1 MGIHFKVRRRS
12 VPLTHSTSSGQ
23 VAEVEITPKIIK
35 EHGLKAEEYDR
46 ICKMLDRKPNLTELG
61 LYSVMWSEHCGYKH
75 SRAILR
81 TLPTKGPRV
90 LQGPGENA
98 GIVDI
103 GEGWAVAFKVESHNH
118 PSAIEPYQGA
128 ATGVGGIL
136 RDIFTMGARPV
147 ASLNSLRFGPLIDPK
162 VKRIFTGVV
171 KGIAD
176 YGNCMGIPTVAGE
189 VMFDESYSEN
199 CLVNAMCVGLVRH
212 KYIVRGKATGVG
224 NPVIYIGATTGRDGI
239 HGATFA
245 STEITDESTEKRSA
259 VQVADPFMEKLL
271 MEATLEL
278 IESDLLVGIQ
288 DMGAAGLTCSTCEM
302 ASRGGAG
309 IEIDVAKVPQREKGM
324 TPYEILLSESQE
336 RMLLVAKPG
345 CEQKVHDIL
354 AKWDLHAATIGVV
367 TDTGRMVVKEN
378 GKVVADVPANS
389 LTEAPV
395 YHPAISEPAI
405 LKKHRE
411 FDEASVPVSK
421 DLQEVL
427 LKLLA
432 DPTIASKRWV
442 YRQYD
447 HMVRSNTLV
456 RPGSDAAVLRVKGTN
471 LGLAMAIDGIGS
483 YCALDPYEGGK
494 IVVAEATR
502 NIVCSGADPIGLTN
516 CLNFGNPEKP
526 EVFYYF
532 DRAVAGLA
540 DACRAF
546 NIPITGGNVSLY
558 NENPTGAIDPT
569 PIVGVIGLFQDVRKA
584 LTQWFKSDGDSV
596 YLLGNVGNSIGG
608 SRYLHLIH
616 GKKTG
621 LCPRLDLVE
630 ENRLHKALKAMAEAE
645 VLQSAHDCSD
655 GGFATALAECCVT
668 GLTHEAK
675 TRGVK
680 VFTPGSGRLDGRLF
694 GEAQSRVIVSC
705 KKDKAIQIESL
716 AKQLNVPVE
725 KIGEVGG
732 DSLIVGNEIKIPV
745 SQIADL
751 FFTSIEKIMA

>member
-1 MGIHFKVRRRS
+1 MSATAII
-12 VPLTHSTSSGQ
+12 
-23 VAEVEITPKIIK
+23 EITPQIIQ
-35 EHGLKAEEYDR
+35 EHGLKPDEYTR
-46 ICKMLDRKPNLTELG
+46 ICDILGRKPNITELG

-75 SRAILR
+75 SRALLK
-81 TLPTKGPRV
+81 TLPTKGPKV

-98 GIVDI
+98 GIMDI

-147 ASLNSLRFGPLIDPK
+147 ANLNSLRFGPLSDPK
-162 VKRIFTGVV
+162 VKRLFAGVV
-171 KGIAD
+171 HGIAD

-189 VMFDESYSEN
+189 VVFDESYSEN
-199 CLVNAMCVGLVRH
+199 CLVNAMSVGLLKH
-212 KYIVRGKATGVG
+212 NQIIRGRATGVG
-224 NPVIYIGATTGRDGI
+224 NAVIYIGATTGRDGI

-245 STEITDESTEKRSA
+245 STEITDASTEKRSA

-278 IESDLLVGIQ
+278 IHGDLLVGIQ

-354 AKWDLHAATIGVV
+354 TKWDLHAATIGTV

-378 GKVVADVPANS
+378 GKVVADVPADS
-389 LTEAPV
+389 LTEAPI
-395 YHPAISEPAI
+395 YHPAKSEPAI
-405 LKKHRE
+405 LKKHKE
-411 FDEASVPVSK
+411 FDETTIAVPK
-421 DLQEVL
+421 DLTAILER
-427 LKLLA
+427 LLA

-447 HMVRSNTLV
+447 HMVRSNTLI
-456 RPGSDAAVLRVKGTN
+456 RPGSDAAVIRVKGTK
-471 LGLAMAIDGIGS
+471 LGLAMTIDGLGS
-483 YCALDPYEGGK
+483 YCALDPYEGAK
-494 IVVAEATR
+494 IVVAEAAR
-502 NIVCSGADPIGLTN
+502 NIACSGAEPIGMTD
-516 CLNFGNPEKP
+516 CLNFGSPEKP

-532 DRAVAGLA
+532 DRVIAGLG

-546 NIPITGGNVSLY
+546 GIPITGGNVSLY

-569 PIVGVIGLFQDVRKA
+569 PIVGMMGLFQDVERRV
-584 LTQWFKSDGDSV
+584 TQWFKTDGDIV
-596 YLLGNVGNSIGG
+596 YLLGNIGDSIGG
-608 SRYLHLIH
+608 SRYLTLAH

-621 LCPRLDLVE
+621 LCPKLDLQVE
-630 ENRLHKALKAMAEAE
+630 LALHKLLTGLADEKL
-645 VLQSAHDCSD
+645 LQSAHDCSD
-655 GGFATALAECCVT
+655 GGFAVALAECCFT
-668 GLTHEAK
+668 GMTHEQAS
-675 TRGVK
+675 RGATVSL
-680 VFTPGSGRLDGRLF
+680 PGSGRLDGRLF
-694 GEAQSRVIVSC
+694 GEAQSRVIVSV
-705 KKDKAIQIESL
+705 KASDVGKFE
-716 AKQLNVPVE
+716 AMATKAGVPVE
-725 KIGEVGG
+725 KIGQVGG
-732 DSLIVGNEIKIPV
+732 YSLAIGTEVKV
-745 SQIADL
+745 RVDKLADL
-751 FFTSIEKIMA
+751 FMTSIEKIMA

>member
-1 MGIHFKVRRRS
+1 M
-12 VPLTHSTSSGQ
+12 TSSIMN
-23 VAEVEITPKIIK
+23 VEVTDKVVK
-35 EHGLKAEEYDR
+35 EHGLKPDEYQK
-46 ICKMLDRKPNLTELG
+46 ICDILGRKPNITELG

-75 SRAILR
+75 SRALLK
-81 TLPTKGPRV
+81 TLPTKGDKV

-98 GIVDI
+98 GIMDI
-103 GEGWAVAFKVESHNH
+103 GQGWAVAFKVESHNH

-147 ASLNSLRFGPLIDPK
+147 ANLNSLRFGPLTDPK
-162 VKRIFTGVV
+162 VKRLFSGVV
-171 KGIAD
+171 HGIAD

-189 VMFDESYSEN
+189 VVFDESYSEN
-199 CLVNAMCVGLVRH
+199 CLVNAMSVGLLKH
-212 KYIVRGKATGVG
+212 DQIIKGKATGVG
-224 NPVIYIGATTGRDGI
+224 NAVIYIGATTGRDGI

-278 IESDLLVGIQ
+278 IHGNLLVGIQ

-324 TPYEILLSESQE
+324 SPYEILLSESQE

-367 TDTGRMVVKEN
+367 TDTGRMIVKEN
-378 GKVVADVPANS
+378 GKVVADVPADS

-395 YHPAISEPAI
+395 YHPAKSEPAV

-411 FDEASVPVSK
+411 FDENSVPVPTNFS
-421 DLQEVL
+421 EVL
-427 LKLLA
+427 EKIIS

-447 HMVRSNTLV
+447 HMVRSNTLI
-456 RPGSDAAVLRVKGTN
+456 RPGSDAAVIRVKGTQ
-471 LGLAMAIDGIGS
+471 LGLAMTIDGLGS
-483 YCALDPYEGGK
+483 YCALDPYEGAK
-494 IVVAEATR
+494 IVVAEAAR
-502 NIVCSGADPIGLTN
+502 NIACSGAESIGMTD
-516 CLNFGNPEKP
+516 CLNFGSPEKP
-526 EVFYYF
+526 EVFYYL
-532 DRAVAGLA
+532 DRVVAGLG

-546 NIPITGGNVSLY
+546 GIPITGGNVSLY

-569 PIVGVIGLFQDVRKA
+569 PIIGMMGLFQNVENRV
-584 LTQWFKSDGDSV
+584 TQWFKNQGDFI
-596 YLLGNVGNSIGG
+596 YLLGSIGQSIGG
-608 SRYLHLIH
+608 SRYLAVTH

-621 LCPRLDLVE
+621 LCPTLNLDAELK
-630 ENRLHKALKAMAEAE
+630 LHQSLKSLADQKL
-645 VLQSAHDCSD
+645 LQSAHDCSD
-655 GGFATALAECCVT
+655 GGFAVALAESCFT
-668 GLTHEAK
+668 GATHEEKSLGAVV
-675 TRGVK
+675 TL
-680 VFTPGSGRLDGRLF
+680 PGEGRADGRLF
-694 GEAQSRVIVSC
+694 GEAQSRVIVSVKPADAVKAEETL
-705 KKDKAIQIESL
+705 KKFS
-716 AKQLNVPVE
+716 VPFE
-725 KIGEVGG
+725 KIGTVGSDDLVIGKEVK
-732 DSLIVGNEIKIPV
+732 VGI
-745 SQIADL
+745 SRLSDL
-751 FFTSIEKIMA
+751 FFTSIEKMMA

>member
-1 MGIHFKVRRRS
+1 M
-12 VPLTHSTSSGQ
+12 SG
-23 VAEVEITPKIIK
+23 AITEIEITPKIIK
-35 EHGLKAEEYDR
+35 EHGLKPDEYDR
-46 ICKMLDRKPNLTELG
+46 ILKILGRKPNLTELG
-61 LYSVMWSEHCGYKH
+61 LYSVMCSEHCGYKH
-75 SRAILR
+75 SRALLKN
-81 TLPTKGPRV
+81 LPTKGPKV

-147 ASLNSLRFGPLIDPK
+147 ASLNSLRFGPLTDPK
-162 VKRIFTGVV
+162 VRRLFTGVV
-171 KGIAD
+171 HGIAD

-189 VMFDESYSEN
+189 VVFDESYSEN
-199 CLVNAMCVGLVRH
+199 CLVNAMSVGLVRH
-212 KYIVRGKATGVG
+212 DQIIRGKATGIG
-224 NPVIYIGATTGRDGI
+224 NSVIYIGATTGRDGI

-278 IESDLLVGIQ
+278 IHGDLLIGIQ

-378 GKVVADVPANS
+378 GKVVADVPADS
-389 LTEAPV
+389 LTEAPI
-395 YHPAISEPAI
+395 YHPAKSEPAI
-405 LKKHRE
+405 LKQHRE
-411 FDEASVPVSK
+411 FDEKTVPVPK
-421 DLQEVL
+421 DLQGVL
-427 LKLLA
+427 LKLIS

-447 HMVRSNTLV
+447 HMVRSNTLI
-456 RPGSDAAVLRVKGTN
+456 RPGSDAAVIRVKGTK
-471 LGLAMAIDGIGS
+471 LGLAMAIDGLGS
-483 YCALDPYEGGK
+483 YCSFDPYEGGK
-494 IVVAEATR
+494 IVVAEAAR
-502 NIVCSGADPIGLTN
+502 NIACSGAEPIGMTD
-516 CLNFGNPEKP
+516 CLNFGSPEKP

-532 DRAVAGLA
+532 DRAIAGLG

-558 NENPTGAIDPT
+558 NENPSGPIDPS
-569 PIVGVIGLFQDVRKA
+569 PIVGMMGLFADVEKA
-584 LTQWFKSDGDSV
+584 VTQWFKQDGDEV
-596 YLLGNVGNSIGG
+596 YLLGNIGDSIGG
-608 SRYLHLIH
+608 SRYLQVAH

-621 LCPRLDLVE
+621 PCPKLDLDAE
-630 ENRLHKALKAMAEAE
+630 LKLHQVLRALADQKL
-645 VLQSAHDCSD
+645 VQSAHDCSD
-655 GGFATALAECCVT
+655 GGFAVALAECCMT
-668 GLTHEAK
+668 GITHEAGV
-675 TRGVK
+675 RGVK
-680 VFTPGSGRLDGRLF
+680 VSLPGSGRLYGRLF
-694 GEAQSRVIVSC
+694 GEAQSRAIISCGPEKVSQVE
-705 KKDKAIQIESL
+705 AL
-716 AKQLNVPVE
+716 AKKQGVPFV
-725 KIGEVGG
+725 KIGQVGG
-732 DSLIVGNEIKIPV
+732 DSLVIDELKVTVKEL
-745 SQIADL
+745 ADL
-751 FFTSIEKIMA
+751 FFTSIEKMMA

>member
-1 MGIHFKVRRRS
+1 M
-12 VPLTHSTSSGQ
+12 TSPIT
-23 VAEVEITPKIIK
+23 EIEITPKIIK
-35 EHGLKAEEYDR
+35 EHGLKPDEYER
-46 ICKMLDRKPNLTELG
+46 ILKILGRKPNLTELG

-75 SRAILR
+75 SRALLKN
-81 TLPTKGPRV
+81 LPTKGPKV

-136 RDIFTMGARPV
+136 RDIFTMGARPI
-147 ASLNSLRFGPLIDPK
+147 ASLNSLRFGPLTDPK
-162 VKRIFTGVV
+162 VKRLFTGVV
-171 KGIAD
+171 HGIAD

-189 VMFDESYSEN
+189 VVFDESYSEN
-199 CLVNAMCVGLVRH
+199 CLVNAMSVGLVRH
-212 KYIVRGKATGVG
+212 EQIIRGKATGIG
-224 NPVIYIGATTGRDGI
+224 NSVIYIGATTGRDGI

-278 IESDLLVGIQ
+278 IHGDLLVGIQ

-354 AKWDLHAATIGVV
+354 AKWDLHAATIGIV

-378 GKVVADVPANS
+378 GKVVADVPADS
-389 LTEAPV
+389 LTDAPV
-395 YHPAISEPAI
+395 YHPAKSEPAI
-405 LKKHRE
+405 LKQHRE
-411 FDEASVPVSK
+411 FNENSVAVPK

-456 RPGSDAAVLRVKGTN
+456 RPGSDAAVIRVKGTK
-471 LGLAMAIDGIGS
+471 LGLAMKIDGLGS
-483 YCALDPYEGGK
+483 YCSFDPYEGGK
-494 IVVAEATR
+494 IVVAEAAR
-502 NIVCSGADPIGLTN
+502 NIACSGAEAIGMTD
-516 CLNFGNPEKP
+516 CLNFGSPEKP
-526 EVFYYF
+526 EVFYYL
-532 DRAVAGLA
+532 DRAIAGLG

-558 NENPTGAIDPT
+558 NENPSGPIDPS
-569 PIVGVIGLFQDVRKA
+569 PIVGMMGLFADVEIA
-584 LTQWFKSDGDSV
+584 VTQWFKKDGDPV
-596 YLLGNVGNSIGG
+596 YLLGNIGDSIGG
-608 SRYLHLIH
+608 SRYLQLAH

-621 LCPRLDLVE
+621 PCPKLDLGVE
-630 ENRLHKALKAMAEAE
+630 LKLHQLLRALAEARL
-645 VLQSAHDCSD
+645 VQSAHDCSD
-655 GGFATALAECCVT
+655 GGFAVALAECCMT
-668 GLTHEAK
+668 GATHEAPE
-675 TRGVK
+675 RGATV
-680 VFTPGSGRLDGRLF
+680 TLPEGGRLDGRLF
-694 GEAQSRVIVSC
+694 GEAQSRAIVSC
-705 KKDKAIQIESL
+705 DPAKAGQLEAL
-716 AKQLNVPVE
+716 AKKHGVPCL
-725 KIGEVGG
+725 KIGQVGG
-732 DSLIVGNEIKIPV
+732 DSLAIGSEIKVPV
-745 SQIADL
+745 KQLADL
-751 FFTSIEKIMA
+751 FFTSIEKMMA

>member
-1 MGIHFKVRRRS
+1 M
-12 VPLTHSTSSGQ
+12 TSPIT
-23 VAEVEITPKIIK
+23 EIEITPKIIK
-35 EHGLKAEEYDR
+35 EHGLKPDEYDR
-46 ICKMLDRKPNLTELG
+46 ILKILGRKPNLTELG

-75 SRAILR
+75 SRALLKN
-81 TLPTKGPRV
+81 LPTKGPKV

-136 RDIFTMGARPV
+136 RDIFTMGARPI
-147 ASLNSLRFGPLIDPK
+147 ASLNSLRFGPLTDPK
-162 VKRIFTGVV
+162 VKRLFTGVV
-171 KGIAD
+171 HGIAD

-189 VMFDESYSEN
+189 VVFDESYSEN
-199 CLVNAMCVGLVRH
+199 CLVNAMSVGLVRH
-212 KYIVRGKATGVG
+212 EQIIRGKATGIG
-224 NPVIYIGATTGRDGI
+224 NSVIYIGATTGRDGI

-278 IESDLLVGIQ
+278 IHGDLLVGIQ

-354 AKWDLHAATIGVV
+354 AKWDLHAATIGIV

-378 GKVVADVPANS
+378 GKVVADVPADS
-389 LTEAPV
+389 LTDAPV
-395 YHPAISEPAI
+395 YHPAKSEPAI
-405 LKKHRE
+405 LKQHRE
-411 FDEASVPVSK
+411 FNENSVAVPK

-456 RPGSDAAVLRVKGTN
+456 RPGSDAAVIRVKGTK
-471 LGLAMAIDGIGS
+471 LGLAMKIDGLGS
-483 YCALDPYEGGK
+483 YCSFDPYEGGK
-494 IVVAEATR
+494 IVVAEAAR
-502 NIVCSGADPIGLTN
+502 NIACSGAEAIGMTD
-516 CLNFGNPEKP
+516 CLNFGSPEKP
-526 EVFYYF
+526 EVFYYL
-532 DRAVAGLA
+532 DRAIAGLG

-558 NENPTGAIDPT
+558 NENPSGPIDPS
-569 PIVGVIGLFQDVRKA
+569 PIVGMMGLFADVEIA
-584 LTQWFKSDGDSV
+584 VTQWFKKDGDPV
-596 YLLGNVGNSIGG
+596 YLLGNIGDSIGG
-608 SRYLHLIH
+608 SRYLQLAH

-621 LCPRLDLVE
+621 PCPKLDLGVE
-630 ENRLHKALKAMAEAE
+630 LKLHQLLRALAEARL
-645 VLQSAHDCSD
+645 VQSAHDCSD
-655 GGFATALAECCVT
+655 GGFAVALAECCMT
-668 GLTHEAK
+668 GATHEAPE
-675 TRGVK
+675 RGATV
-680 VFTPGSGRLDGRLF
+680 TLPEGGRLDGRLF
-694 GEAQSRVIVSC
+694 GEAQSRAIVSC
-705 KKDKAIQIESL
+705 DPAKAGQLEAL
-716 AKQLNVPVE
+716 AKKHGVPCL
-725 KIGEVGG
+725 KIGQVGG
-732 DSLIVGNEIKIPV
+732 DSLAIGSEIKVPV
-745 SQIADL
+745 KQLADL
-751 FFTSIEKIMA
+751 FFTSIEKMMA

>member
-1 MGIHFKVRRRS
+1 MSNSIMD
-12 VPLTHSTSSGQ
+12 
-23 VAEVEITPKIIK
+23 VEITPQVIK
-35 EHGLKAEEYDR
+35 EHGLKPDEYDR
-46 ICKMLDRKPNLTELG
+46 ICKILGRKPNITELG

-75 SRAILR
+75 SRSLLK
-81 TLPTKGPRV
+81 TLPTKGPKV

-98 GIVDI
+98 GIMDI

-147 ASLNSLRFGPLIDPK
+147 ASLNSLRFGPLSDPK
-162 VKRIFTGVV
+162 VKRLFAGVV

-176 YGNCMGIPTVAGE
+176 YGNCMGIPTIAGE
-189 VMFDESYSEN
+189 VVFDESYTEN
-199 CLVNAMCVGLVRH
+199 CLVNAMSVGLVRH
-212 KYIVRGKATGVG
+212 EHIIKGRASGLN

-278 IESDLLVGIQ
+278 IHNDLLVGIQ

-354 AKWDLHAATIGVV
+354 AKWDLHAATIGFV
-367 TDTGRMVVKEN
+367 TDTSRMVVKEN
-378 GKVVADVPANS
+378 GKVVADVPADS
-389 LTEAPV
+389 LTEAPI
-395 YHPAISEPAI
+395 YHPAKSEPAI

-411 FDEASVPVSK
+411 FDESGVPDCK
-421 DLQEVL
+421 NAGDILE
-427 LKLLA
+427 KLLS

-456 RPGSDAAVLRVKGTN
+456 RPGSDAGVLRVKGTS
-471 LGLAMAIDGIGS
+471 LGLAMTIDGLGS
-483 YCALDPYEGGK
+483 YCALDPYEGAK
-494 IVVAEATR
+494 IVVAEAAR
-502 NIVCSGADPIGLTN
+502 NIACSGAEPLGMTD
-516 CLNFGNPEKP
+516 CLNFGSPEKP
-526 EVFYYF
+526 EVYYYF
-532 DRAVAGLA
+532 DRVIAGLGE
-540 DACRAF
+540 ACRAF

-558 NENPTGAIDPT
+558 NENPSGAIDPT
-569 PIVGVIGLFQDVRKA
+569 PIVGMMGLFSDVSKA
-584 LTQWFKSDGDSV
+584 ITQWFKDEGDLI
-596 YLLGNVGNSIGG
+596 YLLGSIGDSIGG
-608 SRYLHLIH
+608 SRYLQVTH

-621 LCPRLDLVE
+621 RCPKLDLEVE
-630 ENRLHKALKAMAEAE
+630 NKLHQALRAMADSKL
-645 VLQSAHDCSD
+645 LQSAHDCSD
-655 GGFATALAECCVT
+655 GGFAVALAEGCIT
-668 GLTHEAK
+668 GLTHEAA
-675 TRGVK
+675 TRGAK
-680 VFTPGSGRLDGRLF
+680 VILPGKGRLDGRLF
-694 GEAQSRVIVSC
+694 GEAQSRVVVSC
-705 KKDKAIQIESL
+705 KPA
-716 AKQLNVPVE
+716 
-725 KIGEVGG
+725 
-732 DSLIVGNEIKIPV
+732 
-745 SQIADL
+745 
-751 FFTSIEKIMA
+751 MA

>member
-1 MGIHFKVRRRS
+1 V
-12 VPLTHSTSSGQ
+12 TSPIT
-23 VAEVEITPKIIK
+23 EIEITPKIIK
-35 EHGLKAEEYDR
+35 EHGLKPDEYER
-46 ICKMLDRKPNLTELG
+46 ILKILGRKPNLTELG

-75 SRAILR
+75 SRALLKN
-81 TLPTKGPRV
+81 LPTKGPKV

-136 RDIFTMGARPV
+136 RDIFTMGARPI
-147 ASLNSLRFGPLIDPK
+147 ASLNSLRFGPLTDPK
-162 VKRIFTGVV
+162 VKRLFTGVV
-171 KGIAD
+171 HGIAD

-189 VMFDESYSEN
+189 VVFDESYSEN
-199 CLVNAMCVGLVRH
+199 CLVNAMSVGLVRH
-212 KYIVRGKATGVG
+212 EQIIRGKATGIG
-224 NPVIYIGATTGRDGI
+224 NSVIYIGATTGRDGI

-278 IESDLLVGIQ
+278 IHGDLLVGIQ

-354 AKWDLHAATIGVV
+354 AKWDLHAATIGIV

-378 GKVVADVPANS
+378 GKVVADVPADS
-389 LTEAPV
+389 LTDAPV
-395 YHPAISEPAI
+395 YHPAKSEPAI
-405 LKKHRE
+405 LKQHRE
-411 FDEASVPVSK
+411 FNENSVAVPK

-456 RPGSDAAVLRVKGTN
+456 RPGSDAAVIRVKGTK
-471 LGLAMAIDGIGS
+471 LGLAMKIDGLGS
-483 YCALDPYEGGK
+483 YCSFDPYEGGK
-494 IVVAEATR
+494 IVVAEAAR
-502 NIVCSGADPIGLTN
+502 NIACSGAEAIGMTD
-516 CLNFGNPEKP
+516 CLNFGSPEKP
-526 EVFYYF
+526 EVFYYL
-532 DRAVAGLA
+532 DRAIAELG

-558 NENPTGAIDPT
+558 NENPSGPIDPS
-569 PIVGVIGLFQDVRKA
+569 PIVGMMGLFADVEIA
-584 LTQWFKSDGDSV
+584 VTQWFKKDGDPV
-596 YLLGNVGNSIGG
+596 YLLGNIGDSIGG
-608 SRYLHLIH
+608 SRYLQLAH

-621 LCPRLDLVE
+621 PCPKLDLGVE
-630 ENRLHKALKAMAEAE
+630 LKLHQLLRALAEARL
-645 VLQSAHDCSD
+645 VQSAHDCSD
-655 GGFATALAECCVT
+655 GGFAVALAECCMT
-668 GLTHEAK
+668 GATHEAPE
-675 TRGVK
+675 RGAAV
-680 VFTPGSGRLDGRLF
+680 TLPEGGRLDGRLF
-694 GEAQSRVIVSC
+694 GEAQSRAIVSC
-705 KKDKAIQIESL
+705 DPAKAGQLEAL
-716 AKQLNVPVE
+716 AKKHGVPCL
-725 KIGEVGG
+725 KIGQVGG
-732 DSLIVGNEIKIPV
+732 DSLAIGSEIKVPV
-745 SQIADL
+745 KQLADL
-751 FFTSIEKIMA
+751 FFTSIEKMMA

>member
-1 MGIHFKVRRRS
+1 M
-12 VPLTHSTSSGQ
+12 SSSIMNVEVTPQ
-23 VAEVEITPKIIK
+23 VVK
-35 EHGLKAEEYDR
+35 EHGLKPDEYSH
-46 ICKMLDRKPNLTELG
+46 ICEILGRKPNITELG

-75 SRAILR
+75 SRALLK
-81 TLPTKGPRV
+81 TLPTKGPKV

-98 GIVDI
+98 GIMDI

-147 ASLNSLRFGPLIDPK
+147 ANLNSLRFGPLTDPK
-162 VKRIFTGVV
+162 VKRLFTGVV
-171 KGIAD
+171 HGIAD

-189 VMFDESYSEN
+189 VVFDESYSEN
-199 CLVNAMCVGLVRH
+199 CLVNAMSVGLLKH
-212 KYIVRGKATGVG
+212 DQIIRGKATGVG
-224 NPVIYIGATTGRDGI
+224 NAVIYIGATTGRDGI

-245 STEITDESTEKRSA
+245 STEITNESTEKRSA

-278 IESDLLVGIQ
+278 IHSDLLIGIQ

-324 TPYEILLSESQE
+324 SPYEILLSESQE

-354 AKWDLHAATIGVV
+354 NKWDLYAATIGIV
-367 TDTGRMVVKEN
+367 TDTGRMIVKEN
-378 GKVVADVPANS
+378 GNVVADVPADS

-395 YHPAISEPAI
+395 YHPAKSEPAI
-405 LKKHRE
+405 LKQHRN
-411 FDEASVPVSK
+411 FDEGTVAVPK
-421 DLQEVL
+421 NLQEVL
-427 LKLLA
+427 EKLLA

-447 HMVRSNTLV
+447 HMVRSNTLI
-456 RPGSDAAVLRVKGTN
+456 RPGSDAAVIRVKGTK
-471 LGLAMAIDGIGS
+471 LGLAMTIDGLGS
-483 YCALDPYEGGK
+483 YCALDPYEGAK
-494 IVVAEATR
+494 IVVAEAAR
-502 NIVCSGADPIGLTN
+502 NIACSGAEPIGMTD
-516 CLNFGNPEKP
+516 CLNFGSPEKP

-532 DRAVAGLA
+532 DRVISGLG

-546 NIPITGGNVSLY
+546 DIPITGGNVSLY

-569 PIVGVIGLFQDVRKA
+569 PVIGMMGLFQDVDKRI
-584 LTQWFKSDGDSV
+584 TQWFKNDGDFI
-596 YLLGNVGNSIGG
+596 YLLGNIGDSIGG
-608 SRYLHLIH
+608 SRYLTLTH

-621 LCPRLDLVE
+621 LCPKLDLAVE
-630 ENRLHKALKAMAEAE
+630 HKLHQSLKALADAK

-655 GGFATALAECCVT
+655 GGFAVALAECCFT
-668 GLTHEAK
+668 GATHEEAL
-675 TRGVK
+675 RGAQV
-680 VFTPGSGRLDGRLF
+680 VLPAGGRLDGRLF
-694 GEAQSRVIVSC
+694 GEAQSRVIISVKPEAAGLLEEMI
-705 KKDKAIQIESL
+705 KKFG
-716 AKQLNVPVE
+716 VPFE
-725 KIGEVGG
+725 KIGQVGG
-732 DSLIVGNEIKIPV
+732 DSLVIGDEIKVLVKPLG
-745 SQIADL
+745 DL

>member
-1 MGIHFKVRRRS
+1 M
-12 VPLTHSTSSGQ
+12 TSTIMD
-23 VAEVEITPKIIK
+23 VEITPQVIK
-35 EHGLKAEEYDR
+35 EHGLKPDEYDR
-46 ICKMLDRKPNLTELG
+46 ICKILGRKPNITELG

-75 SRAILR
+75 SRALLK
-81 TLPTKGPRV
+81 TLPTKGPKV

-98 GIVDI
+98 GIMDI

-147 ASLNSLRFGPLIDPK
+147 ANLNSLRFGPLSDPK
-162 VKRIFTGVV
+162 VKRLFAGVV

-189 VMFDESYSEN
+189 VVFDESYTEN
-199 CLVNAMCVGLVRH
+199 CLVNAMSVGLVRH
-212 KYIVRGKATGVG
+212 EHIIKGRASGLN

-278 IESDLLVGIQ
+278 IHNDLLVGIQ

-324 TPYEILLSESQE
+324 SPYEILLSESQE

-345 CEQKVHDIL
+345 CEQRVHGIL
-354 AKWDLHAATIGVV
+354 AKWDLHAATIGFV

-378 GKVVADVPANS
+378 GKVVADVPADS

-395 YHPAISEPAI
+395 YHPAKSEPAI

-411 FDEASVPVSK
+411 FDESGVPDCK
-421 DLQEVL
+421 NPGEILE
-427 LKLLA
+427 KLLS
-432 DPTIASKRWV
+432 DPTIASKCWV
-442 YRQYD
+442 YQQYD

-456 RPGSDAAVLRVKGTN
+456 RPGSDAGVLRVKGTS
-471 LGLAMAIDGIGS
+471 LGLAMTIDGLGS
-483 YCALDPYEGGK
+483 YCALDPYEGAK
-494 IVVAEATR
+494 IVVAEAAR
-502 NIVCSGADPIGLTN
+502 NIACSGAEPIGMTD
-516 CLNFGNPEKP
+516 CLNFGSPEKP
-526 EVFYYF
+526 EVYYYF
-532 DRAVAGLA
+532 DRVIAGLG

-558 NENPTGAIDPT
+558 NENPSGAIDPT
-569 PIVGVIGLFQDVRKA
+569 PIVGMMGLFADVNTA
-584 LTQWFKSDGDSV
+584 VTQWFKDEGDLV
-596 YLLGNVGNSIGG
+596 YLLGNIGDSIGG
-608 SRYLHLIH
+608 SRYLQVTH

-621 LCPRLDLVE
+621 RCPKLDLE
-630 ENRLHKALKAMAEAE
+630 AEHKLHQALKAMADAKI
-645 VLQSAHDCSD
+645 LQSAHDCSD
-655 GGFATALAECCVT
+655 GGFAVALAECCVT
-668 GLTHEAK
+668 GLTHEAA
-675 TRGVK
+675 GQGAK
-680 VFTPGSGRLDGRLF
+680 VTLPGQGRLDGRLF
-694 GEAQSRVIVSC
+694 GEAQSRVVVSC
-705 KKDKAIQIESL
+705 KPAMGGQLEAM
-716 AKQLNVPVE
+716 AKKFGLPCE
-725 KIGEVGG
+725 KIGQVGG
-732 DSLIVGNEIKIPV
+732 KTLVIGNEINASIDKL
-745 SQIADL
+745 AEL
-751 FFTSIEKIMA
+751 FFTSIEKQMA

>member
-1 MGIHFKVRRRS
+1 MTASIMN
-12 VPLTHSTSSGQ
+12 
-23 VAEVEITPKIIK
+23 VEITDKVIK
-35 EHGLKAEEYDR
+35 EHGLKPDEYQK
-46 ICKMLDRKPNLTELG
+46 ICDILARKPNITELG

-75 SRAILR
+75 SRALLK
-81 TLPTKGPRV
+81 TLPTKGDKV

-98 GIVDI
+98 GIMDI
-103 GEGWAVAFKVESHNH
+103 GQGWAVAFKVESHNH

-147 ASLNSLRFGPLIDPK
+147 ANLNSLRFGPLTDPK
-162 VKRIFTGVV
+162 VKRLFSGVV
-171 KGIAD
+171 HGIAD

-189 VMFDESYSEN
+189 VVFDESYSEN
-199 CLVNAMCVGLVRH
+199 CLVNAMSVGLLKH
-212 KYIVRGKATGVG
+212 DQIIKGKATGVG
-224 NPVIYIGATTGRDGI
+224 NAVIYIGATTGRDGI

-278 IESDLLVGIQ
+278 IHGNLLIGIQ

-324 TPYEILLSESQE
+324 SPYEILLSESQE

-378 GKVVADVPANS
+378 GKVVADVPADS

-395 YHPAISEPAI
+395 YHPAKSEPAI

-411 FDEASVPVSK
+411 FDENSVPVPANLS
-421 DLQEVL
+421 EVL
-427 LKLLA
+427 EKLIS

-447 HMVRSNTLV
+447 HMVRSNTLI
-456 RPGSDAAVLRVKGTN
+456 RPGSDAAVIRVKGTQ
-471 LGLAMAIDGIGS
+471 LGLAMTIDGLGS
-483 YCALDPYEGGK
+483 YCALDPYEGAK
-494 IVVAEATR
+494 IVVAEAAR
-502 NIVCSGADPIGLTN
+502 NIACSGAESIGMTD
-516 CLNFGNPEKP
+516 CLNFGSPEKP
-526 EVFYYF
+526 EVFYYL
-532 DRAVAGLA
+532 DRVVAGLG

-546 NIPITGGNVSLY
+546 GIPITGGNVSLY

-569 PIVGVIGLFQDVRKA
+569 PIIGMMGLFQNVENRV
-584 LTQWFKSDGDSV
+584 TQWFKNEGDFI
-596 YLLGNVGNSIGG
+596 YLLGSIGQSIGG
-608 SRYLHLIH
+608 SRYLTVTH

-621 LCPRLDLVE
+621 LCPTLNLDAELK
-630 ENRLHKALKAMAEAE
+630 LHQSLKALADQKL
-645 VLQSAHDCSD
+645 LQSAHDCSD
-655 GGFATALAECCVT
+655 GGFAVALAESCFT
-668 GLTHEAK
+668 GATHEEKSLGAVV
-675 TRGVK
+675 TL
-680 VFTPGSGRLDGRLF
+680 PGEGRLDGRLF
-694 GEAQSRVIVSC
+694 GEAQSRVIVSL
-705 KKDKAIQIESL
+705 KPADAAKAEETL
-716 AKQLNVPVE
+716 KNFGVPFE
-725 KIGEVGG
+725 KIGTVGG
-732 DSLIVGNEIKIPV
+732 DDLVIGKEVKVGI
-745 SQIADL
+745 SRLSDL
-751 FFTSIEKIMA
+751 FFTSIEKMMA

>member
-1 MGIHFKVRRRS
+1 V
-12 VPLTHSTSSGQ
+12 TSPIT
-23 VAEVEITPKIIK
+23 EIEITPKIIK
-35 EHGLKAEEYDR
+35 EHGLKPDEYDR
-46 ICKMLDRKPNLTELG
+46 ILKILGRKPNLTELG

-75 SRAILR
+75 SRALLKN
-81 TLPTKGPRV
+81 LPTKGPKV

-136 RDIFTMGARPV
+136 RDIFTMGARPI
-147 ASLNSLRFGPLIDPK
+147 ASLNSLRFGPLTDPK
-162 VKRIFTGVV
+162 VKRLFTGVV
-171 KGIAD
+171 HGIAD

-189 VMFDESYSEN
+189 VVFDESYSEN
-199 CLVNAMCVGLVRH
+199 CLVNAMSVGLVRH
-212 KYIVRGKATGVG
+212 EQIIRGKATGIG
-224 NPVIYIGATTGRDGI
+224 NSVIYLGATTGRDGI

-278 IESDLLVGIQ
+278 IHGDLLVGIQ

-354 AKWDLHAATIGVV
+354 AKWDLHAATIGIV

-378 GKVVADVPANS
+378 GKVVADVPADS
-389 LTEAPV
+389 LTDAPV
-395 YHPAISEPAI
+395 YHPAKSEPAI
-405 LKKHRE
+405 LKQHRE
-411 FDEASVPVSK
+411 FNENSVAVPK

-456 RPGSDAAVLRVKGTN
+456 RPGSDAAVIRVKGTK
-471 LGLAMAIDGIGS
+471 LGLAMKIDGLGS
-483 YCALDPYEGGK
+483 YCSFDPYEGGK
-494 IVVAEATR
+494 IVVAEAAR
-502 NIVCSGADPIGLTN
+502 NIACSGAEAIGMTD
-516 CLNFGNPEKP
+516 CLNFGSPEKP
-526 EVFYYF
+526 EVFYYL
-532 DRAVAGLA
+532 DRAIAGLG

-558 NENPTGAIDPT
+558 NENPSGPIDPS
-569 PIVGVIGLFQDVRKA
+569 PIVGMMGLFADVEIA
-584 LTQWFKSDGDSV
+584 VTQWFKKDGDPV
-596 YLLGNVGNSIGG
+596 YLLGNIGDSIGG
-608 SRYLHLIH
+608 SRYLQLAH

-621 LCPRLDLVE
+621 PCPKLDLGVE
-630 ENRLHKALKAMAEAE
+630 LKLHQLLRALAEARL
-645 VLQSAHDCSD
+645 VQSAHDCSD
-655 GGFATALAECCVT
+655 GGFAVALAECCMT
-668 GLTHEAK
+668 GATHEAPE
-675 TRGVK
+675 RGATV
-680 VFTPGSGRLDGRLF
+680 TLPEGGRLDGRLF
-694 GEAQSRVIVSC
+694 GEAQSRAIVSC
-705 KKDKAIQIESL
+705 DPAKAGQLEAL
-716 AKQLNVPVE
+716 AKKHGVPCL
-725 KIGEVGG
+725 KIGQVGG
-732 DSLIVGNEIKIPV
+732 DSLAIGSEIKVPV
-745 SQIADL
+745 KQLADL
-751 FFTSIEKIMA
+751 FFTSIEKMMA

>member
-1 MGIHFKVRRRS
+1 M
-12 VPLTHSTSSGQ
+12 TSPIT
-23 VAEVEITPKIIK
+23 EIEITPKIIK
-35 EHGLKAEEYDR
+35 EHGLKPDEYDR
-46 ICKMLDRKPNLTELG
+46 ILKILGRKPNLTELG

-75 SRAILR
+75 SRALLKN
-81 TLPTKGPRV
+81 LPTKGPKV

-136 RDIFTMGARPV
+136 RDIFTMGARPI
-147 ASLNSLRFGPLIDPK
+147 ASLNSLRFGPLTDPK
-162 VKRIFTGVV
+162 VKRLFTGVV
-171 KGIAD
+171 HGIAD

-189 VMFDESYSEN
+189 VVFDESYSEN
-199 CLVNAMCVGLVRH
+199 CLVNAMSVGLVRH
-212 KYIVRGKATGVG
+212 EQIIRGKATGIG
-224 NPVIYIGATTGRDGI
+224 NSVIYIGATTGRDGI

-278 IESDLLVGIQ
+278 IHGDLLVGIQ

-354 AKWDLHAATIGVV
+354 AKWDLHAATIGIV

-378 GKVVADVPANS
+378 GKVVADVPADS
-389 LTEAPV
+389 LTDAPV
-395 YHPAISEPAI
+395 YHPAKSEPAI
-405 LKKHRE
+405 LKQHRE
-411 FDEASVPVSK
+411 FNENSVAVPK

-456 RPGSDAAVLRVKGTN
+456 RPGSDAAVIRVKGTK
-471 LGLAMAIDGIGS
+471 LGLAMKIDGLGS
-483 YCALDPYEGGK
+483 YCSFDPYEGGK
-494 IVVAEATR
+494 IVVAEAAR
-502 NIVCSGADPIGLTN
+502 NIACSGAEAIGMTD
-516 CLNFGNPEKP
+516 CLNFGSPEKP
-526 EVFYYF
+526 EVFYYL
-532 DRAVAGLA
+532 DRAIAGLG

-558 NENPTGAIDPT
+558 NENPSGPIDPS
-569 PIVGVIGLFQDVRKA
+569 PIVGMMGLFADVEIA
-584 LTQWFKSDGDSV
+584 VTQWFKKDGDPV
-596 YLLGNVGNSIGG
+596 YLLGNIGDSIGG
-608 SRYLHLIH
+608 SRYLQLAH

-621 LCPRLDLVE
+621 PCPKLDLGVE
-630 ENRLHKALKAMAEAE
+630 LKLHQLLRALAEARL
-645 VLQSAHDCSD
+645 VQSAHDCSD
-655 GGFATALAECCVT
+655 GGFAVALAECCMT
-668 GLTHEAK
+668 GATHEAPE
-675 TRGVK
+675 RGAAV
-680 VFTPGSGRLDGRLF
+680 TLPEGGRLDGRLF
-694 GEAQSRVIVSC
+694 GEAQSRAIVSC
-705 KKDKAIQIESL
+705 DPAKAGQLEAL
-716 AKQLNVPVE
+716 AKKHGVPCL
-725 KIGEVGG
+725 KIGQVGG
-732 DSLIVGNEIKIPV
+732 DSLAIGSEIKVPV
-745 SQIADL
+745 KQLADL
-751 FFTSIEKIMA
+751 FFTSIEKMMA

>member
-1 MGIHFKVRRRS
+1 M
-12 VPLTHSTSSGQ
+12 TSPIT
-23 VAEVEITPKIIK
+23 EIEITPKIIK
-35 EHGLKAEEYDR
+35 EHGLKPDEYER
-46 ICKMLDRKPNLTELG
+46 ILKILGRKPNLTELG

-75 SRAILR
+75 SRALLKN
-81 TLPTKGPRV
+81 LPTKGPKV

-136 RDIFTMGARPV
+136 RDIFTMGARPI
-147 ASLNSLRFGPLIDPK
+147 ASLNSLRFGPLTDPK
-162 VKRIFTGVV
+162 VKRLFTGVV
-171 KGIAD
+171 HGIAD

-189 VMFDESYSEN
+189 VVFDESYSEN
-199 CLVNAMCVGLVRH
+199 CLVNAMSVGLVRH
-212 KYIVRGKATGVG
+212 EQIIRGKATGIG
-224 NPVIYIGATTGRDGI
+224 NSVIYIGATTGRDGI

-278 IESDLLVGIQ
+278 IHGDLLVGIQ

-354 AKWDLHAATIGVV
+354 AKWDLHAATIGIV

-378 GKVVADVPANS
+378 GKVVADVPADS
-389 LTEAPV
+389 LTDAPV
-395 YHPAISEPAI
+395 YHPAKSEPAI
-405 LKKHRE
+405 LKQHRE
-411 FDEASVPVSK
+411 FNENSVAVPK

-456 RPGSDAAVLRVKGTN
+456 RPGSDAAVIRVKGTK
-471 LGLAMAIDGIGS
+471 LGLAMKIDGLGS
-483 YCALDPYEGGK
+483 YCSFDPYEGGK
-494 IVVAEATR
+494 IVVAEAAR
-502 NIVCSGADPIGLTN
+502 NIACSGAEAIGMTD
-516 CLNFGNPEKP
+516 CLNFGSPEKP
-526 EVFYYF
+526 EVFYYL
-532 DRAVAGLA
+532 DRAIAGLG

-558 NENPTGAIDPT
+558 NENPSGPIDPS
-569 PIVGVIGLFQDVRKA
+569 PIVGMMGLFADVEIA
-584 LTQWFKSDGDSV
+584 VTQWFKKDGDPV
-596 YLLGNVGNSIGG
+596 YLLGNIGDSIGG
-608 SRYLHLIH
+608 SRYLQLAH

-621 LCPRLDLVE
+621 PCPKLDLGVE
-630 ENRLHKALKAMAEAE
+630 LKLHQLLRALAEARL
-645 VLQSAHDCSD
+645 VQSAHDCSD
-655 GGFATALAECCVT
+655 GGFAVALAECCMT
-668 GLTHEAK
+668 GATHEAPE
-675 TRGVK
+675 RGAAV
-680 VFTPGSGRLDGRLF
+680 TLPEGGRLDGRLF
-694 GEAQSRVIVSC
+694 GEAQSRAIVSC
-705 KKDKAIQIESL
+705 DPAKAGQLEAL
-716 AKQLNVPVE
+716 AKKHGVPCL
-725 KIGEVGG
+725 KIGQVGG
-732 DSLIVGNEIKIPV
+732 DSLAIGSEIKVPV
-745 SQIADL
+745 KQLADL
-751 FFTSIEKIMA
+751 FFTSIEKMMA

>member
-1 MGIHFKVRRRS
+1 M
-12 VPLTHSTSSGQ
+12 SSSIM
-23 VAEVEITPKIIK
+23 EVEITPQIIK
-35 EHGLKAEEYDR
+35 EHGLKPDEYDR
-46 ICKMLDRKPNLTELG
+46 ICKILGRKPNITELG

-75 SRAILR
+75 SRALLK
-81 TLPTKGPRV
+81 TLPTKGPKV

-136 RDIFTMGARPV
+136 RDIFTMGARPI
-147 ASLNSLRFGPLIDPK
+147 ASLNSLRFGPLSDPK
-162 VKRIFTGVV
+162 VKRLFTGVV
-171 KGIAD
+171 RGIAD

-189 VMFDESYSEN
+189 VVFDESYSEN
-199 CLVNAMCVGLVRH
+199 CLVNAMSVGLVRH
-212 KYIVRGKATGVG
+212 EHIIKGKATGVG

-245 STEITDESTEKRSA
+245 STEISDESTEKRSA

-278 IESDLLVGIQ
+278 IHGDLLVGIQ

-309 IEIDVAKVPQREKGM
+309 IEIDVAKVPKREKGM

-345 CEQKVHDIL
+345 CEQKVHDVL

-378 GKVVADVPANS
+378 GKVVADVPADS

-395 YHPAISEPAI
+395 YHPAKSEPAI
-405 LKKHRE
+405 LKRHRE
-411 FDEASVPVSK
+411 FDESTVPVSK
-421 DLQEVL
+421 NPQDVL
-427 LKLLA
+427 EKLLS

-442 YRQYD
+442 YQQYD
-447 HMVRSNTLV
+447 HMVRSNSLV
-456 RPGSDAAVLRVKGTN
+456 RPGSDSAVIRVKGTS
-471 LGLAMAIDGIGS
+471 LGLAMNIDGLGS
-483 YCALDPYEGGK
+483 YCALDPYEGAK
-494 IVVAEATR
+494 IVVAEAAR
-502 NIVCSGADPIGLTN
+502 NIACSGAESIGMTD
-516 CLNFGNPEKP
+516 CLNFGSPEKP
-526 EVFYYF
+526 EVYYYF
-532 DRAVAGLA
+532 DRVIAGLG

-558 NENPTGAIDPT
+558 NENPSGAIDPT
-569 PIVGVIGLFQDVRKA
+569 PIVGMMGLFSNVEKA
-584 LTQWFKSDGDSV
+584 VTQWFKEEGDV
-596 YLLGNVGNSIGG
+596 IYLFGNIGDSIGG
-608 SRYLHLIH
+608 SRYLQIVH

-621 LCPRLDLVE
+621 ACPKLDLDAE
-630 ENRLHKALKAMAEAE
+630 LKLHQALKALADEKR
-645 VLQSAHDCSD
+645 LQSAHDCSD
-655 GGFATALAECCVT
+655 GGFAVALAECCMT

-675 TRGVK
+675 THGAK
-680 VFTPGSGRLDGRLF
+680 VDLPGEGRLDGRLF

-705 KKDKAIQIESL
+705 KPGL
-716 AKQLNVPVE
+716 APQVEALAEKFGVPCK
-725 KIGEVGG
+725 KIGHVGG
-732 DSLIVGNEIKIPV
+732 DALVIGTDINTPVGRL
-745 SQIADL
+745 ADA
-751 FFTSIEKIMA
+751 FFTSIEKTMA

>member
-1 MGIHFKVRRRS
+1 MS
-12 VPLTHSTSSGQ
+12 SSTAAVS
-23 VAEVEITPKIIK
+23 ITPQIIQ
-35 EHGLKAEEYDR
+35 EHGLKPEEYER
-46 ICKMLDRKPNLTELG
+46 IVKILGRNPNITELG

-75 SRAILR
+75 SRALLK

-103 GEGWAVAFKVESHNH
+103 GQGWAVAFKVESHNH

-136 RDIFTMGARPV
+136 RDIFTMGARPI
-147 ASLNSLRFGPLIDPK
+147 ASLNSLRFGPLEDPK
-162 VKRIFTGVV
+162 VKRLFIGVV

-189 VMFDESYSEN
+189 VVFDESYSEN
-199 CLVNAMCVGLVRH
+199 CLVNAMSVGLVRH
-212 KYIVRGKATGVG
+212 EHIIKGRASGLN

-245 STEITDESTEKRSA
+245 STEITSESTEKRSA

-278 IESDLLVGIQ
+278 IHSDLLVGIQ

-302 ASRGGAG
+302 ASRGGTG

-345 CEQKVHDIL
+345 CEKKVHDIL
-354 AKWDLHAATIGVV
+354 IKWDLHAATIGFV

-378 GKVVADVPANS
+378 GKVVADVPADS

-395 YHPAISEPAI
+395 YHPAKSEPAI
-405 LKKHRE
+405 LKIHQAFNE
-411 FDEASVPVSK
+411 NSVTVPGN
-421 DLQEVL
+421 LQMILE
-427 LKLLA
+427 KLLA

-442 YRQYD
+442 YQQYD
-447 HMVRSNTLV
+447 HMVRSNTLI
-456 RPGSDAAVLRVKGTN
+456 RPGSDAAVVRVKGTPF
-471 LGLAMAIDGIGS
+471 GLAMTIDGLGS
-483 YCALDPYEGGK
+483 YCALDPYEGAK
-494 IVVAEATR
+494 IVVAEAAR
-502 NIVCSGADPIGLTN
+502 NIACSGAEAIGLTD
-516 CLNFGNPEKP
+516 CLNFGSPEKP
-526 EVFYYF
+526 EVYYYF
-532 DRAVAGLA
+532 DRVIAGLG

-558 NENPTGAIDPT
+558 NENPSGAIDPT
-569 PIVGVIGLFQDVRKA
+569 PVVGMMGFFKDVSKSV
-584 LTQWFKSDGDSV
+584 TQWFKQEGDLI
-596 YLLGNVGNSIGG
+596 YLLGNNLDGIGG
-608 SRYLHLIH
+608 SRYLQVIH

-621 LCPRLDLVE
+621 LCPRLDLGLE
-630 ENRLHKALKAMAEAE
+630 QKLHHLLITMAENQL
-645 VLQSAHDCSD
+645 LQSAHDCSD
-655 GGFATALAECCVT
+655 GGFGVAIGECCIT

-675 TRGVK
+675 PLGAK
-680 VFTPGSGRLDGRLF
+680 VTLPGKGRLDGLLF
-694 GEAQSRVIVSC
+694 GEAQSRVIISC
-705 KKDKAIQIESL
+705 KTGAAPPLEEL
-716 AKQLNVPVE
+716 AKRSGVPFE
-725 KIGEVGG
+725 KIGKVEG
-732 DSLIVGNEIKIPV
+732 DHLIVGNEINVPIDQLAQV
-745 SQIADL
+745 Y
-751 FFTSIEKIMA
+751 FTSIDKMMGN